1 MAEKNNNNI
10 EREYVIPLREKCR
23 PSPRYKKTSKAV
35 KSVKEFLVRHMKV
48 YDRDLKKIKLD
59 IHLNEFLWSQGIKT
73 PPHSVKV
80 KVKKEGDIVYAELA
94 KMAPSLSFK
103 KARLQKRELKGLQA
117 VENKKSMMQK
127 AKEAIKSPHTNEKT
141 HLEESLQNKGK
152 IEDKSEE
159 TKKEI
164 EEKIEST
171 IEEGNKE
178 EKQMAR
184 EKKHETKLDKQ
195 PAQKKKEHSKG
206 EQKR

>member
-1 MAEKNNNNI
+1 MAIETTNKI

-48 YDRDLKKIKLD
+48 YDRDLNKIKLD
-59 IHLNEFLWSQGIKT
+59 IHLNEFLWSQGIKN

-80 KVKKEGDIVYAELA
+80 KVRKEGDIVYAELVNMPQNLA
-94 KMAPSLSFK
+94 FK
-103 KARLQKRELKGLQA
+103 KARLQKRELKALEN
-117 VENKKSMMQK
+117 VEKKKSMMQK
-127 AKEAIKSPHTNEKT
+127 AKE
-141 HLEESLQNKGK
+141 SLQNKGK
-152 IEDKSEE
+152 TEDKSEE
-159 TKKEI
+159 AKKEI
-164 EEKIEST
+164 EEKIKST

-184 EKKHETKLDKQ
+184 EKKHETKEKNNT
-195 PAQKKKEHSKG
+195 QKKKEHSKG